1 MEAAAS
7 EASMTACKQCSADLP
22 PGKKVYC
29 SEQCSW
35 RWNNAKRSTGPM
47 PSKTEQVETP
57 EIHVTAQQLIVS
69 GHLPPPFN
77 VDAHDGRPVWSFI
90 ELALMFDRRPD
101 ELVDLLLDRGPVH
114 LAGDKG
120 IPSSWR
126 LLVEG

>member
-1 MEAAAS
+1 MNGPCYSCDSATRKTAMTDNEMPAIHAS
-7 EASMTACKQCSADLP
+7 AH
-22 PGKKVYC
+22 
-29 SEQCSW
+29 
-35 RWNNAKRSTGPM
+35 R
-47 PSKTEQVETP
+47 
-57 EIHVTAQQLIVS
+57 LIVS

-126 LLVEG
+126 LLIEG